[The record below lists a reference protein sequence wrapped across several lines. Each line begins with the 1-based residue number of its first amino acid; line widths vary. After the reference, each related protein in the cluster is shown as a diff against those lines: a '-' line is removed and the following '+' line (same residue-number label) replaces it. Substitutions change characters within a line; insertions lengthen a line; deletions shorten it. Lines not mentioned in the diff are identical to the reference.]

1 MLFRYFAGQIAV
13 NQAGAPAMPAGQV
26 YVARAVCDVARA
38 GPRRVLATGRPD
50 AGRISR
56 GLKAE
61 NGGAILHFDDLSL

>member
-13 NQAGAPAMPAGQV
+13 NLAGAPGVQAGKGC
-26 YVARAVCDVARA
+26 VAGAVCDVAGA